1 MLLQLWSMES
11 NPKKDD
17 IFVSQNAQNV
27 INEAQ
32 PK

>member
-11 NPKKDD
+11 NTKKDD
-17 IFVSQNAQNV
+17 IFVSQNE

-32 PK
+32 LK